1 MLNTRELQAMKL
13 KDLVKLD
20 SDIKEA
26 IAEKKII
33 EAKETRQEM
42 VEFAKRRGFNS
53 LEEIF
58 GKKLYN
64 VKKGGGYKST
74 MAPKYRN
81 PEDPSKTWT
90 GHGRKPNWLV
100 ARLDKGASLDQ
111 FRA

>member
-1 MLNTRELQAMKL
+1 MLNARELQAMKL

-26 IAEKKII
+26 IAEKKVT
-33 EAKETRQEM
+33 EAQETRQEM
-42 VEFAKRRGFNS
+42 VDYAKRKGFSS

-58 GKKLYN
+58 GKKLYGS
-64 VKKGGGYKST
+64 KKGGYKST

-90 GHGRKPNWLV
+90 GRGRKPNWL
-100 ARLDKGASLDQ
+100 AAKIDKGASLDQ

>member
-26 IAEKKII
+26 IAEKKVT
-33 EAKETRQEM
+33 EAQETRQEM
-42 VEFAKRRGFNS
+42 VEFAKRRGFSS

-64 VKKGGGYKST
+64 SKKGSGYKST
-74 MAPKYRN
+74 MAPKFVN
-81 PEDPSKTWT
+81 PENRQETWV
-90 GHGRKPNWLV
+90 GRGRKPNWLE
-100 ARLDKGASLDQ
+100 ARLKKGANLDE
-111 FRA
+111 FRV